1 MSVILHE
8 LCASDSQRLFS
19 PHCWKV
25 RMALAHK
32 GLEFETRPTPF
43 TGIKAIADGFSPTVP
58 IIEDGGTLIRES
70 FDIALYLEETYP
82 ERPSLFRGKGGETHA
97 RFVESWTLAAIHP
110 ILIRII
116 VKDIHDQLD
125 EADKPY
131 FRESREK
138 RLGGRL
144 EDIQAG
150 REARIDDF
158 REILS
163 PLRHMLGRQNF
174 IGGDAPLFADYIV
187 FGSLQW
193 ARVVSPARLLAGDD
207 PVLAWFE
214 RCLDLH
220 DGVGRNMPAAAGTSE
235 TGALV

>member
-1 MSVILHE
+1 MSIVLHD
-8 LCASDSQRLFS
+8 LCAGDAERLFS

-32 GLEFETRPTPF
+32 GFEIETRPTPF
-43 TGIKAIADGFSPTVP
+43 TRIKEIGNGFSATVP
-58 IIEDGGTLIRES
+58 VIEDGGKLVRES

-82 ERPSLFRGKGGETHA
+82 ERPSLFRGKGGESHA
-97 RFVESWTLAAIHP
+97 RFIESWTLAAIHP
-110 ILIRII
+110 RLIPMI

-138 RLGGRL
+138 RLGARL
-144 EDIQAG
+144 EDIHAG
-150 REARIDDF
+150 RDARLDDF

-163 PLRHMLGRQNF
+163 PLRHMLGHQNF
-174 IGGDAPLFADYIV
+174 IGGDAPLFADYLV
-187 FGSLQW
+187 FGPLQF
-193 ARVVSPARLLAGDD
+193 ARIVSSFRLLADDD
-207 PVLAWFE
+207 PVSAWFE

-220 DGVGRNMPAAAGTSE
+220 GGIGRKMAAA
-235 TGALV
+235 A